1 MSTSTTTITILPTRM
16 ITLATMVRIIITT
29 ITITITMVR
38 TVMGGGKLKTV
49 FRPLGHT
56 EALRQGTVRLKH
68 FEIDYEDVPVL
79 IQAFRRMVRRL
90 EFDVC
95 ELAFT
100 TYICAKQYGKAFTA
114 IPVFP
119 ARVFHHGAILH
130 NVNSNVRTPKD
141 LEGKTVGVHRGY
153 TVTTGVWARSI
164 LQHEYGVDLKKI
176 TWLLSG
182 DEHVQEFRPP
192 ANVVPIEKGKT
203 LENMLASCE
212 IPAAVNIELDHPDV
226 KTLIPNPVEAG
237 FEALRGTGHYP
248 INHTVVVKDELLK
261 AHPGLAA
268 DVFNAFA
275 EAKNLYVERLR
286 KGQIAA
292 PTKTDERYK
301 RVMEI
306 TGADPLPY
314 GIEPN
319 RRMIEAVIQYAGEQ
333 GIINRPFRMEELF
346 AAV

>member
-1 MSTSTTTITILPTRM
+1 
-16 ITLATMVRIIITT
+16 MVRIIITT
-29 ITITITMVR
+29 ITITIIMAR

-100 TYICAKQYGKAFTA
+100 TYICAKEYGKAFTA

-130 NVNSNVRTPKD
+130 NVKSNVRTPKD

-164 LQHEYGVDLKKI
+164 LQHEYGVDLKSI
-176 TWLLSG
+176 NWLLSG
-182 DEHVQEFRPP
+182 DEHVEEFRPP
-192 ANVVPIEKGKT
+192 PNVVPVEKEKK
-203 LENMLASCE
+203 LEEMLASCE
-212 IPAAVNIELDHPDV
+212 IPAAINVEVDHQDV
-226 KTLIPNPVEAG
+226 KPLIRHPTEAG
-237 FEALRGTGHYP
+237 FEALRSRGHYP
-248 INHTVVVKDELLK
+248 INHTVVVKDELLR
-261 AHPGLAA
+261 AHPDLGKEL
-268 DVFNAFA
+268 FEAFV
-275 EAKNLYVERLR
+275 EAKRPYVDRLR
-286 KGQIAA
+286 SDDFGVYG
-292 PTKTDERYK
+292 KTDQTYK

-314 GIEPN
+314 GVEPN
-319 RRMIEAVIQYAGEQ
+319 RQMIDAVIQYAREQ
-333 GIINRPFRMEELF
+333 GILTRSFSMEELF
-346 AAV
+346 ASGTLDLVG

>member
-1 MSTSTTTITILPTRM
+1 MCVGHLLVNNSGFSVKKGIM
-16 ITLATMVRIIITT
+16 AGVR
-29 ITITITMVR
+29 
-38 TVMGGGKLKTV
+38 LKTV

-56 EALRQGTVRLKH
+56 EALRDGTVKPKT
-68 FEIDYEDVPVL
+68 FEIEYEDVPVL
-79 IQAFRRMVRRL
+79 IQAFRRMVRSS

-100 TYICAKQYGKAFTA
+100 TYLCAKAHRKPFTA

-119 ARVFHHGAILH
+119 ARVFHHGAIL
-130 NVNSNVRTPKD
+130 VNTKAGIRHPKD

-192 ANVVPIEKGKT
+192 ANVVPIQMGKT
-203 LENMLASCE
+203 LEGMLASGE

-226 KTLIPNPVEAG
+226 KSLIPNPREAG
-237 FEALRGTGHYP
+237 FEALRTRGHYP
-248 INHTVVVKDELLK
+248 INHTVVVKDELLN
-261 AHPGLAA
+261 AHPDLAA
-268 DVFNAFA
+268 DLFSAFV
-275 EAKNLYVERLR
+275 EAKLPYVARL
-286 KGQIAA
+286 KADQIAT
-292 PTKTDERYK
+292 PSKTDQMYK
-301 RVMEI
+301 RVMDI

-314 GIEPN
+314 GVEPN
-319 RRMIEAVIQYAGEQ
+319 RKMIEAVIQYAVEQ
-333 GIINRPFRMEELF
+333 EILSASFTMEDLF
-346 AAV
+346 APGTHHLIG

>member
-1 MSTSTTTITILPTRM
+1 M
-16 ITLATMVRIIITT
+16 
-29 ITITITMVR
+29 
-38 TVMGGGKLKTV
+38 LKTV

-56 EALRQGTVRLKH
+56 EALRDGTVKPKSLQI
-68 FEIDYEDVPVL
+68 EYQDVPVL
-79 IQAFRRMVRRL
+79 IQAFRRMVRGS

-100 TYICAKQYGKAFTA
+100 TYLCAKAYGKPFTA

-119 ARVFHHGAILH
+119 ARVFHHGAIL
-130 NVNSNVRTPKD
+130 VNTKAGIRNPKD

-164 LQHEYGVDLKKI
+164 LQHEYGVDLNKI

-192 ANVVPIEKGKT
+192 ANVVPIQMGKT
-203 LENMLASCE
+203 LEDMLASGE

-226 KTLIPNPVEAG
+226 KSLIPNPREAG
-237 FEALRGTGHYP
+237 FEALRTRGHYP
-248 INHTVVVKDELLK
+248 INHTVVVKDELLN
-261 AHPGLAA
+261 AHPVIAA
-268 DVFNAFA
+268 DLFNAFV
-275 EAKNLYVERLR
+275 EAKRPYVERL
-286 KGQIAA
+286 
-292 PTKTDERYK
+292 KTDQITTPSKTDQMYR

-314 GIEPN
+314 GVEPN
-319 RRMIEAVIQYAGEQ
+319 RKMIEAVIQYAVEQ
-333 GIINRPFRMEELF
+333 EILSASFTMEDLF
-346 AAV
+346 APGTLHLIG